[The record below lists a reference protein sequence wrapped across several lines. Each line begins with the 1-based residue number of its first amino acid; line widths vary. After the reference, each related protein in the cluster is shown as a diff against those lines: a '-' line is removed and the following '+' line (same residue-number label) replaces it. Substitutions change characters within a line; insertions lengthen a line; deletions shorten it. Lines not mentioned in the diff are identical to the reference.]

1 MLRLTT
7 LLIKT
12 GQVLQTF
19 NRFLFLSLLTFLL
32 TITGIPTATAQIPL
46 IPFIPTSTPT
56 SSQNQAPIFDA
67 FNRPFN
73 CVNLQLC
80 SYVWM
85 DGSRKPLLTIASPPA
100 TVEQDTTLPIDLRA
114 RRIQRQLN
122 LVRQNILRR
131 AKLNSSIPSISLNKN
146 SAKKILLRQGRD
158 TLMGQTLTSK
168 PKSVET
174 NFHLATPKIEVALEQ
189 GIPVIFLPSQEGFLK
204 QTLLSVT
211 QWDVIPNQSL
221 LIPTDPQQQEKITK
235 WREEI
240 PDSLNLSYERTEAF
254 VLAKVWREIIL
265 EQLSFALK
273 EQGFIQQESLL
284 YLKIFTI
291 IFVSTVLLSL
301 FFIWLKRRFKV
312 RRRNIHHKLENLE
325 NSLAVDPDS
334 SSEERAAKAAQA
346 EEAIHAA
353 QSSDAQKLDEK
364 PQSSTNKNLHDLTDL
379 PFELMA
385 SGVESLWQY
394 ITRNAL
400 KHQTILKQQLNVM
413 LLLENIMGWMQVI
426 IWGLG
431 FGAAMLYYPPTR
443 TYAGLLAASPIGIA
457 LIWIFFSIADKV
469 VDFFIDSL
477 LSRWATEAQ
486 QTSSTPQRYNLRVK
500 TYSAALSQLTSVIF
514 YGLAMIFSLSIL
526 GLSTQG
532 LASAGVLTLIVT
544 YIFQPHIK
552 NVIQGCLILLTDQY
566 AVGDVVQIGSVAG
579 FVEKMNLYMTCLRG
593 EEGRLISIPNGNVE
607 VVQNLTKEWSRVD
620 FKIEIA
626 YDADVKQALQVIQQ
640 VAEEMRSEPQWQDLI
655 LEPASILGVDGITHN
670 GILIQVWI
678 KTQPIQQWAVG
689 REFRLRIKMAFDQ
702 AGIEIGMPQRMLWN
716 HDYLNSTYKNSH
728 HFSSKLSESMQP

>member
-1 MLRLTT
+1 MLRFTT
-7 LLIKT
+7 LLINT
-12 GQVLQTF
+12 GQLLQQF
-19 NRFLFLSLLTFLL
+19 NCFLFLSVLTFIL
-32 TITGIPTATAQIPL
+32 TITGIPTATAQIP
-46 IPFIPTSTPT
+46 FIPTSTET
-56 SSQNQAPIFDA
+56 SSQNKAPIFDA
-67 FNRPFN
+67 LNRPFN

-80 SYVWM
+80 SNVWIE
-85 DGSRKPLLTIASPPA
+85 GSFQPLLTIASPPA
-100 TVEQDTTLPIDLRA
+100 TVEQETTLPIDLRA

-131 AKLNSSIPSISLNKN
+131 AKSNSSNQRISLNKN
-146 SAKKILLRQGRD
+146 SAKKILLQQGRD
-158 TLMGQTLTSK
+158 TPIGQTLPSK
-168 PKSVET
+168 AESVEI
-174 NFHLATPKIEVALEQ
+174 NLHPSTPQIEVALEQ

-211 QWDVIPNQSL
+211 QWDVIPNQAL
-221 LIPTDPQQQEKITK
+221 LIPTDLQQQEKIK
-235 WREEI
+235 QWREEI
-240 PDSLNLSYERTEAF
+240 PESLNLSYEKREAF
-254 VLAKVWREIIL
+254 VLAKVWREKIR
-265 EQLSFALK
+265 EQLSDALK
-273 EQGFIQQESLL
+273 EQGVIQKESLF
-284 YLKIFTI
+284 YVKIFTI
-291 IFVSTVLLSL
+291 IFVSTVFLSL

-312 RRRNIHHKLENLE
+312 RRRKISQRLENLE

-334 SSEERAAKAAQA
+334 SSEEIVAKAAQA
-346 EEAIHAA
+346 EEAINAA
-353 QSSDAQKLDEK
+353 QNSDGKSWDEK
-364 PQSSTNKNLHDLTDL
+364 PQNFQNKNQYNLTDL
-379 PFELMA
+379 PFEIVA

-413 LLLENIMGWMQVI
+413 LLLENILGWMQVI

-431 FGAAMLYYPPTR
+431 FGAAMLFYPPTR
-443 TYAGLLAASPIGIA
+443 TYAGLLAASPIRIA

-486 QTSSTPQRYNLRVK
+486 QTSTTPQRYNLRVK

-532 LASAGVLTLIVT
+532 LASAGVLTLIAT

-593 EEGRLISIPNGNVE
+593 EEGRLISIPNGNIE
-607 VVQNLTKEWSRVD
+607 MVQNLTKEWSRVD

-640 VAEEMRSEPQWQDLI
+640 VAEEMRREPQWQDLI

-702 AGIEIGMPQRMLWN
+702 AGIAIGMPQRMLWN
-716 HDYLNSTYKNSH
+716 HEELNSKNGNSR
-728 HFSSKLSESMQP
+728 HFSSGSPELM